1 MSLYRTLSAIPCIDS
16 SVNLPNVCQ
25 TNFGFARTYMYLGHT
40 FTLIKSLNNNNI
52 LLIKLI
58 LETIAALY

>member
-1 MSLYRTLSAIPCIDS
+1 MSLYRTLSAVPCIDS
-16 SVNLPNVCQ
+16 YVNLPNVGQ
-25 TNFGFARTYMYLGHT
+25 TNFSIARVYMNLGHT